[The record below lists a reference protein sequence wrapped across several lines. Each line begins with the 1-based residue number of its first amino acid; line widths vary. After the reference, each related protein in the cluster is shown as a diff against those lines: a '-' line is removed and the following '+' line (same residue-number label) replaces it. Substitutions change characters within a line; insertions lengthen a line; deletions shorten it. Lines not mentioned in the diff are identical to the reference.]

1 MELNH
6 LLARLLK
13 RTGITPPDTIVVG
26 PGRGLRFDP
35 GPSNADYA
43 SGDNEL
49 PVQQALVDHLR
60 PGTVFYDVGA
70 NVGFLTVLGARLVGP
85 QGTVYAFEPVASN
98 VGYVN
103 QNCQA
108 NGFKQV
114 QVIEKAVSNRSG
126 KGELNLA
133 AYSGGAAL
141 ASVEAP
147 PDAAGTQTVD
157 VVTIDDA
164 IARDGLKP
172 PDVVK
177 IDVEGAELEVLQG
190 MVMTAKRHRP
200 VVIVEV
206 DAAEVGLLRRKQA
219 ACEQWLRDHGYQ
231 VRELPDSYAG
241 IRWLVKHIVATA
253 A

>member
-1 MELNH
+1 MSLNH

-13 RTGITPPDTIVVG
+13 RTGITPSDNIVVG

-49 PVQQALVDHLR
+49 PVQQAMVDHLR
-60 PGTVFYDVGA
+60 PGAVFYDVGA

-85 QGTVYAFEPVASN
+85 QGTVYAFEPVALN
-98 VGYVN
+98 VAYVDR
-103 QNCQA
+103 NCQA
-108 NGFKQV
+108 NGFAQV
-114 QVIEKAVSNRSG
+114 KIIEKAVSNRRG

-133 AYSGGAAL
+133 KYSGGAAL
-141 ASVEAP
+141 ASVEVP
-147 PDAAGTQTVD
+147 PDAAGSQTVD
-157 VVTIDDA
+157 IVTIDDA

-190 MVMTAKRHRP
+190 MGMTAKRHRP

-206 DAAEVGLLRRKQA
+206 DAADIGLLRRKQA

-231 VRELPDSYAG
+231 VRELEDSYVG
-241 IRWLVKHIVATA
+241 IRWLVKHIVATPA
-253 A
+253 